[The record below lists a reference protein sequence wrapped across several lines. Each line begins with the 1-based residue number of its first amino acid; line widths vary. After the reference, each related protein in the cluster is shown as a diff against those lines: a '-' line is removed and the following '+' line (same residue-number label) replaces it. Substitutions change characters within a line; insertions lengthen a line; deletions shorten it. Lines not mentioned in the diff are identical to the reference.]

1 MAVEH
6 RIDLESLD
14 INMQPKS
21 ARLFIIAAPSGGG
34 KTTLCREVRKRFS
47 DMLYSVSYTTRKLR
61 DGEQEGVDYH
71 FIDKNDFE
79 NGIAAGKWA
88 EWALVHGNYYGTSA
102 DFLDKGLSDG
112 RDIILDIDVQ
122 GTRQIL
128 ERYTNSVA
136 IFILPPSLE
145 VLQQRLKARGTDS
158 PESIAVRL
166 RNAEKEMNQQDLY
179 HHVIFNDQ
187 LSKAVVELISIIEN
201 YRTTDNLRRED

>member
-1 MAVEH
+1 M
-6 RIDLESLD
+6 ESPD
-14 INMQPKS
+14 INTQPRS
-21 ARLFIIAAPSGGG
+21 AHLFIIAAPSGGG

-61 DGEQEGVDYH
+61 DGEREGVDYY

-88 EWALVHGNYYGTSA
+88 EWALVHGNYYGTSG
-102 DFLDKGLSDG
+102 DFLDKGLADG
-112 RDIILDIDVQ
+112 RDILLDIDVQ

-128 ERYTNSVA
+128 EHYTNSVA

-158 PESIAVRL
+158 ADSIAVRL
-166 RNAEKEMNQQDLY
+166 KNAEKEMSQQDLY
-179 HHVIFNDQ
+179 HHLIVNDQ
-187 LSKAVVELISIIEN
+187 LSKAVPELISIIEN
-201 YRTTDNLRRED
+201 YRTTDNPRREG

>member
-1 MAVEH
+1 
-6 RIDLESLD
+6 
-14 INMQPKS
+14 MQPRS
-21 ARLFIIAAPSGGG
+21 AHLFIIAAPSGGG

-47 DMLYSVSYTTRKLR
+47 DMRYSVSYTTRKLR

-71 FIDKNDFE
+71 FIGKNDFE
-79 NGIAAGKWA
+79 NGIAAGKWAAGKWA

-102 DFLDKGLSDG
+102 DFLDKGLADG
-112 RDIILDIDVQ
+112 RDILLDIDVQ

-158 PESIAVRL
+158 AESIAVRL

-179 HHVIFNDQ
+179 HHVIVNDQ
-187 LSKAVVELISIIEN
+187 LSKVVPELISIIEN
-201 YRTTDNLRRED
+201 YRTTDNPRREG

>member
-1 MAVEH
+1 M
-6 RIDLESLD
+6 ESPD
-14 INMQPKS
+14 INTQPRS
-21 ARLFIIAAPSGGG
+21 AHLFIIAAPSGGG

-61 DGEQEGVDYH
+61 DGERDGVDYY

-88 EWALVHGNYYGTSA
+88 EWALVHGNYYGTSK
-102 DFLDKGLSDG
+102 DFLDKGLADG
-112 RDIILDIDVQ
+112 RDILLDIDVQ

-128 ERYTNSVA
+128 EHYTNSVA

-158 PESIAVRL
+158 ADSIAVRL
-166 RNAEKEMNQQDLY
+166 KNAEKEMSQQDLY
-179 HHVIFNDQ
+179 HHLIVNDQ
-187 LSKAVVELISIIEN
+187 LSKAVPELISIIEN
-201 YRTTDNLRRED
+201 YRTTDNPRREG

>member
-1 MAVEH
+1 
-6 RIDLESLD
+6 
-14 INMQPKS
+14 
-21 ARLFIIAAPSGGG
+21 
-34 KTTLCREVRKRFS
+34 VRKRFA

-71 FIDKNDFE
+71 FINKNDFE

-112 RDIILDIDVQ
+112 RDILLDIDVQ

-136 IFILPPSLE
+136 IFILPPSLK

-158 PESIAVRL
+158 AESIAVRL

-179 HHVIFNDQ
+179 HHVIVNDQ
-187 LSKAVVELISIIEN
+187 LSKAVPELISIIEN
-201 YRTTDNLRRED
+201 YRTTDNLRREG

>member
-1 MAVEH
+1 
-6 RIDLESLD
+6 LESPD
-14 INMQPKS
+14 INTQPRS
-21 ARLFIIAAPSGGG
+21 AHLFIIAAPSGGG

-61 DGEQEGVDYH
+61 DGEREGVDYY

-88 EWALVHGNYYGTSA
+88 EWALVHGNYYGTSG
-102 DFLDKGLSDG
+102 DFLDKGLADG
-112 RDIILDIDVQ
+112 RDILLDIDVQ

-128 ERYTNSVA
+128 EHYTNSVA

-158 PESIAVRL
+158 AESIAVRL
-166 RNAEKEMNQQDLY
+166 KNAEKEMSQQDLY
-179 HHVIFNDQ
+179 HHLIVNDQ
-187 LSKAVVELISIIEN
+187 LSKAVPELISIIEN
-201 YRTTDNLRRED
+201 YRTTDNPRREG

>member
-1 MAVEH
+1 
-6 RIDLESLD
+6 
-14 INMQPKS
+14 MQPKQ
-21 ARLFIIAAPSGGG
+21 AHLFIIAAPSGGG
-34 KTTLCREVRKRFS
+34 KTTLCHEVRKRFT
-47 DMLYSVSYTTRKLR
+47 DMLYSVSYTTRRLR

-71 FIDKNDFE
+71 FIDKKEFE

-112 RDIILDIDVQ
+112 RDILLDIDVQ

-128 ERYTNSVA
+128 ERYTNCVA

-145 VLQQRLKARGTDS
+145 VLEQRLKARGTDS

-166 RNAEKEMNQQDLY
+166 RNADKEMKQKDLY
-179 HHVIFNDQ
+179 NHVIVNDQ
-187 LSKAVVELISIIEN
+187 LSKSVPALISIIEN
-201 YRTTDNLRRED
+201 YRTTDNLRREG

>member
-1 MAVEH
+1 
-6 RIDLESLD
+6 
-14 INMQPKS
+14 MQPNPVH
-21 ARLFIIAAPSGGG
+21 LFIIAAPSGGG

-47 DMLYSVSYTTRKLR
+47 DMLYSVSYTTRQLR

-71 FIDKNDFE
+71 FIGKRAFE

-112 RDIILDIDVQ
+112 RDILLDIDVQ

-128 ERYTNSVA
+128 KRYPNSVA

-145 VLQQRLKARGTDS
+145 VLEQRLTARGTDS
-158 PESIAVRL
+158 AESIAVRL
-166 RNAEKEMNQQDLY
+166 ANAEKEMKQQDLY
-179 HHVIFNDQ
+179 HHIIVNDQ
-187 LSKAVVELISIIEN
+187 LSKAAHELISIIEN
-201 YRTTDNLRRED
+201 YRTTDNLRRES

>member
-1 MAVEH
+1 MADEH

-21 ARLFIIAAPSGGG
+21 AHLFIIAAPSGGG

-47 DMLYSVSYTTRKLR
+47 DILYSVSYTTRKLR

-71 FIDKNDFE
+71 FIDKDDFE

-112 RDIILDIDVQ
+112 RDILLDIDVQ
-122 GTRQIL
+122 GTGQIL
-128 ERYTNSVA
+128 EQYANSVA

-145 VLQQRLKARGTDS
+145 ALQQRLIARGTDS
-158 PESIAVRL
+158 AESIAVRL

-179 HHVIFNDQ
+179 HHIIVNDQ
-187 LSKAVVELISIIEN
+187 LSKAVAELISIIEN
-201 YRTTDNLRRED
+201 YRTTDNLRRES

>member
-1 MAVEH
+1 
-6 RIDLESLD
+6 
-14 INMQPKS
+14 MQPKPVH
-21 ARLFIIAAPSGGG
+21 LFIIAAPSGGG

-61 DGEQEGVDYH
+61 DGEQEGGDYH
-71 FIDKNDFE
+71 FIDKKEFE

-112 RDIILDIDVQ
+112 RDILLDIDVQ

-128 ERYTNSVA
+128 KRYTNSVA

-145 VLQQRLKARGTDS
+145 VLRQRLIARGTDS
-158 PESIAVRL
+158 AESIAVRL
-166 RNAEKEMNQQDLY
+166 ANAEKEMNQQDLY
-179 HHVIFNDQ
+179 HHIIVNDQ
-187 LSKAVVELISIIEN
+187 LSKAVQELISIIEN
-201 YRTTDNLRRED
+201 YRTTDNLRRES

>member
-1 MAVEH
+1 
-6 RIDLESLD
+6 
-14 INMQPKS
+14 MQPKS
-21 ARLFIIAAPSGGG
+21 AHLFIIAAPSGGG

-47 DMLYSVSYTTRKLR
+47 DMRYSVSYTTRKLR

-71 FIDKNDFE
+71 FIGKNDFE

-88 EWALVHGNYYGTSA
+88 EWALVHGNHYGTSA
-102 DFLDKGLSDG
+102 DFLDKSLADGSD
-112 RDIILDIDVQ
+112 ILLDIDVQ

-128 ERYTNSVA
+128 KRYANSVA

-158 PESIAVRL
+158 AESIAVRL

-179 HHVIFNDQ
+179 HHVIVNDQ
-187 LSKAVVELISIIEN
+187 LSKVVPELISIIEN
-201 YRTTDNLRRED
+201 YSTTDNPRREG

>member
-1 MAVEH
+1 MADEH

-21 ARLFIIAAPSGGG
+21 AHLFIIAAPSGGG

-47 DMLYSVSYTTRKLR
+47 DILSSVSYTTRKLR

-71 FIDKNDFE
+71 FIDKDDFE

-112 RDIILDIDVQ
+112 RDILLDIDVQ
-122 GTRQIL
+122 GTGQIL
-128 ERYTNSVA
+128 EQYANSVA

-145 VLQQRLKARGTDS
+145 ALQQRLIARGTDS
-158 PESIAVRL
+158 AESIAVRL

-179 HHVIFNDQ
+179 HHIIVNDQ
-187 LSKAVVELISIIEN
+187 LSKAVAELISIIEN
-201 YRTTDNLRRED
+201 YRTTDNLRRES

>member
-1 MAVEH
+1 
-6 RIDLESLD
+6 
-14 INMQPKS
+14 MQPKS
-21 ARLFIIAAPSGGG
+21 AHLFIIAAPSGGG

-47 DMLYSVSYTTRKLR
+47 DMLYSVSHTTRKLR
-61 DGEQEGVDYH
+61 EGEQEGVDYH

-79 NGIAAGKWA
+79 NGIAGGKWA

-112 RDIILDIDVQ
+112 WDILLDIDVQ

-128 ERYTNSVA
+128 ERYANSVA

-158 PESIAVRL
+158 AESIAVRL
-166 RNAEKEMNQQDLY
+166 RNAQKEMNQQDLY
-179 HHVIFNDQ
+179 HHVIVNDQ
-187 LSKAVVELISIIEN
+187 LSKAVQELISIIEN
-201 YRTTDNLRRED
+201 YRTTDNLRREG

>member
-1 MAVEH
+1 LAVEH

-14 INMQPKS
+14 INIQPKS

>member
-102 DFLDKGLSDG
+102 DFLDKGLADG
-112 RDIILDIDVQ
+112 RDILLDIDVQ

>member
-1 MAVEH
+1 M
-6 RIDLESLD
+6 ESLD
-14 INMQPKS
+14 INTQPRS
-21 ARLFIIAAPSGGG
+21 AHLFIIAAPSGGG

-71 FIDKNDFE
+71 FIGKNDFE

-102 DFLDKGLSDG
+102 DFLDKGLADG
-112 RDIILDIDVQ
+112 RDILLDIDVQ

-128 ERYTNSVA
+128 EHYSNSVA

-145 VLQQRLKARGTDS
+145 VLQQRLEARGTDS
-158 PESIAVRL
+158 AESIAVRL
-166 RNAEKEMNQQDLY
+166 KNAEKEMSQQDLY
-179 HHVIFNDQ
+179 HHLIVNDQ
-187 LSKAVVELISIIEN
+187 LSKAVPELISIIDN
-201 YRTTDNLRRED
+201 YRTTDNPRREG

>member
-1 MAVEH
+1 
-6 RIDLESLD
+6 LESPD
-14 INMQPKS
+14 INTQPRS
-21 ARLFIIAAPSGGG
+21 AHLFIIAAPSGGG

-61 DGEQEGVDYH
+61 DGERDGVDYY

-88 EWALVHGNYYGTSA
+88 EWALVHGNYYGTSG
-102 DFLDKGLSDG
+102 DFLDKGLADG
-112 RDIILDIDVQ
+112 RDILLDIDVQ

-128 ERYTNSVA
+128 EHYTNSVA

-158 PESIAVRL
+158 AESIAVRL
-166 RNAEKEMNQQDLY
+166 KNAEKEMSQQDLY
-179 HHVIFNDQ
+179 HHLIVNDQ
-187 LSKAVVELISIIEN
+187 LSKAVPELISIIEN
-201 YRTTDNLRRED
+201 YRTTDNPRREG